1 MTEEYIIIAIDMPL
15 INNILEATGHVYTI
29 YMSNMILFG
38 HVYVTVIC
46 HVCRSSCIFES
57 ICSHAYDVS

>member
-29 YMSNMILFG
+29 YMSYMILFG
-38 HVYVTVIC
+38 HVYVTVM
-46 HVCRSSCIFES
+46 SSVMS
-57 ICSHAYDVS
+57 L